1 MTHPFLGNSVKA
13 LQYGLL
19 WVVYALMQAL
29 SLNWILPLPFWML
42 LVDGA
47 FRAVLFAG
55 IGLLLWSV
63 VKYGNYSGLPGYL
76 RLVNYIALGL
86 VTISVW
92 LSVSYGLFYLMFGGD
107 LIAPLIQVLPMY
119 VLTGTLLYILII
131 HYCRFTYHL
140 AKQIA
145 ITEAQHE
152 KLIIPDEPNLP
163 AEIDVEILERVAVRS
178 GQKIHVVLVPDIQYL
193 QADGDYVQ
201 IFSAQG
207 KFLKEQTMKYFE
219 EHLPRNQFVRIHRS
233 CIVNVEMISRI
244 ELYEKQN
251 QLLTLKNGD
260 KLKTRPSGYKA
271 LRLALNL

>member
-1 MTHPFLGNSVKA
+1 MMHPFLGNSVLI

-19 WVVYALMQAL
+19 WVVYALLQAL
-29 SLNWILPLPFWML
+29 ALNWLLSLPFWIL
-42 LVDGA
+42 LTDGV

-76 RLVNYIALGL
+76 RLVNYTALGL
-86 VTISVW
+86 ITISVW
-92 LSVSYGLFYLMFGGD
+92 LSVSYGFFYLMFGSN
-107 LIAPLIQVLPMY
+107 LIAPLITVLPMY
-119 VLTGTLLYILII
+119 GLIGLLLYILII
-131 HYCRFTYHL
+131 HYCRFSYHTSKL
-140 AKQIA
+140 LA
-145 ITEAQHE
+145 ITEAQRE
-152 KLIIPDEPNLP
+152 KVVIPDGPNLP
-163 AEIDVEILERVAVRS
+163 AEIDVEILERIAVRS

-260 KLKTRPSGYKA
+260 RLKTSPSGYKA